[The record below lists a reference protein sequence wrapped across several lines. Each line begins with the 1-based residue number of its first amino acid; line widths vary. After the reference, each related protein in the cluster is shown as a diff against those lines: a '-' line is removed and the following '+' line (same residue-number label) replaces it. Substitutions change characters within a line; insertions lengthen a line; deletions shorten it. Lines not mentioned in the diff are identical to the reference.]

1 MTTDRIFVLMLV
13 IMLPMSGCFGG
24 VGDAEADDSTDG
36 TTVINNYYNNT
47 TTVQQ
52 TNSQQPIFYSS
63 GGTEYYSWDE
73 YGISSYGNYNSSHPN
88 YVFETYN
95 DHDGDY
101 NVSECLSKGGFVD
114 GEVRFYNNK
123 YRPVCSILLV
133 SINTSAGQ
141 ALVIHEWTNF
151 ELRSSCNNVE
161 TEYNSPSHVSDYVVS
176 GSALNCTHDLV
187 YSMSYSDSEDMMLWS
202 VMYSIQPTIVV

>member
-1 MTTDRIFVLMLV
+1 
-13 IMLPMSGCFGG
+13 MSGCFGG

-63 GGTEYYSWDE
+63 GGTEYASWDE
-73 YGISSYGNYNSSHPN
+73 YGVSNIGFLNNSHPDYGDNPNNN
-88 YVFETYN
+88 YEYAE
-95 DHDGDY
+95 DY
-101 NVSECLSKGGFVD
+101 DISECLAKGGFSD
-114 GEVRFYNNK
+114 GSEQTNFAVWSGV
-123 YRPVCSILLV
+123 RPVCSIELIT
-133 SINTSAGQ
+133 INTSAGQ

-151 ELRSSCNNVE
+151 KLRSTCNNVE

-176 GSALNCTHDLV
+176 GSALNCIHSLV
-187 YSMSYSDSEDMMLWS
+187 YSMSYSTSEDMMLWS